1 MYANRV
7 DQLIII
13 RTLKK
18 LIVIIEK
25 VEQLIDRPSLFYPFF
40 LYYEPVAL
48 RESLTTIFLATR
60 QRKLVVLD
68 LSSSPISLVDI
79 MVFPSSIKKIVEI
92 AGLLI
97 SSDFLSKIAIVNVKS
112 HAIVQTISISSV
124 TWSNQLYDIKAV
136 LINNVASIIT
146 LDLDLN
152 LLVY

>member
-25 VEQLIDRPSLFYPFF
+25 VEHLIDCPSLFYPFF

-60 QRKLVVLD
+60 QRKLAVLD
-68 LSSSPISLVDI
+68 LSSSPFSLVDI
-79 MVFPSSIKKIVEI
+79 MVFPSSI
-92 AGLLI
+92 
-97 SSDFLSKIAIVNVKS
+97 
-112 HAIVQTISISSV
+112 
-124 TWSNQLYDIKAV
+124 
-136 LINNVASIIT
+136 
-146 LDLDLN
+146 
-152 LLVY
+152 